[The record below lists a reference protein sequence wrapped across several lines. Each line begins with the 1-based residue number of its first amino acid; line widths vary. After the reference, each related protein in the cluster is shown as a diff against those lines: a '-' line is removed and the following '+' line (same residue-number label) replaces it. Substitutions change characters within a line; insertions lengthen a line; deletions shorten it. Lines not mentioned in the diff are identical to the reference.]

1 MTNSR
6 RTLLFFHESAELYG
20 SDRTLLQLA
29 EGLDARRWRCVVAL
43 PREGP
48 LAVAL
53 RAAGAEVEV
62 GPVGT
67 FGRATLRPRGLWHA
81 ARAFP
86 ESVAFARA
94 LVRRHQP
101 VLVHSNTI
109 VVLSGALAARAEGVP
124 HLWHVHEIF
133 ERPRWIARALARTV
147 ARLSTL
153 VVCNS
158 RATAEHLTH
167 LAPDAAPHARVVAN
181 GCAGFAPSAVN
192 ADRESARRALGVPL
206 DAAVVALAGRV
217 NAIKGQALLLGA
229 CARLRA
235 RHPAL
240 HVVLAGDAPP
250 GQGHFEA
257 TLDAAIV
264 EHGLAAH
271 VTRIPFR
278 SDVDVVFAAADVVA
292 VPSLAPES
300 FGLVAVEAMSL
311 ARPVVAAR
319 HGGLAEIVV
328 DGETGLLFTPRDE
341 LDLARALGEL
351 LDDPVR
357 ARRFGVAGQAR
368 QRTRF
373 SVERYVR
380 EFDALYAELAD
391 RAHVAHEAAA

>member
-1 MTNSR
+1 MTSAR
-6 RTLLFFHESAELYG
+6 RTLLFFHASAELYG

-29 EGLDARRWRCVVAL
+29 EVLDRARWRCVFAL

-48 LAVAL
+48 LATAL
-53 RAAGAEVEV
+53 RATGADVEI

-67 FGRATLRPRGLWHA
+67 FGRSTLRPRGLWHA

-86 ESVAFARA
+86 ESLAFART
-94 LVRRHQP
+94 LVRRHRP
-101 VLVHSNTI
+101 ALVHSNTI

-147 ARLSTL
+147 ARLATL

-158 RATAEHLTH
+158 RATAAHLEE
-167 LAPDAAPHARVVAN
+167 LAPAVSPLSRIVAN
-181 GCAGFAPSAVN
+181 GCAGFAPSAQN
-192 ADRESARRALGVPL
+192 AKRDSARRALGVPL
-206 DAAVVALAGRV
+206 GAPVVALAGRV

-235 RHPAL
+235 RFPEL
-240 HVVLAGDAPP
+240 HVVLAGDAAP
-250 GQGHFEA
+250 GQGHFETA
-257 TLDAAIV
+257 LDAAIA
-264 EHGLAAH
+264 ELDCAAH
-271 VTRIPFR
+271 VTRLPFR
-278 SDVDVVFAAADVVA
+278 GDVDVVFAAADIVA

-311 ARPVVAAR
+311 ARPIVAAR

-357 ARRFGVAGQAR
+357 AQRLGAAGRAR
-368 QRTRF
+368 QREHF

-380 EFDALYAELAD
+380 EFDALYTELAD
-391 RAHVAHEAAA
+391 RARLAHEVAA

>member
-1 MTNSR
+1 MTTSR
-6 RTLLFFHESAELYG
+6 RTLLFFHASAELYG

-29 EGLDARRWRCVVAL
+29 EGLDRARWRCVCAL

-48 LAVAL
+48 LAHAL
-53 RAAGAEVEV
+53 RAAGAEVEI

-67 FGRATLRPRGLWHA
+67 FGRATLRPRGLLAA

-86 ESVAFARA
+86 ESLAFARA
-94 LVRRHQP
+94 LVRRHRP

-133 ERPRWIARALARTV
+133 ERPRWVARALARTV

-158 RATAEHLTH
+158 RATAAHLQS
-167 LAPDAAPHARVVAN
+167 LAPAVLPLVRVVAN
-181 GCAGFAPSAVN
+181 GCAGFAPSAAN
-192 ADRESARRALGVPL
+192 AQRESARRLLGVPL
-206 DAAVVALAGRV
+206 GVPVVALAGRV

-235 RHPAL
+235 RHPEL

-250 GQGHFEA
+250 GQSHFEA
-257 TLDAAIV
+257 ALDAAIA
-264 EHGLAAH
+264 EHDCAAH
-271 VTRIPFR
+271 VTRLPFR
-278 SDVDVVFAAADVVA
+278 GDVDVVFAAADIVA

-328 DGETGLLFTPRDE
+328 DGETGLLCAPRDE

-351 LDDPVR
+351 LDDPAR
-357 ARRFGVAGQAR
+357 ARRLGSAGRER
-368 QRTRF
+368 QRAYF
-373 SVERYVR
+373 SVERYVG
-380 EFDALYAELAD
+380 ELDALYAELAN
-391 RAHVAHEAAA
+391 RARSPHEVAA